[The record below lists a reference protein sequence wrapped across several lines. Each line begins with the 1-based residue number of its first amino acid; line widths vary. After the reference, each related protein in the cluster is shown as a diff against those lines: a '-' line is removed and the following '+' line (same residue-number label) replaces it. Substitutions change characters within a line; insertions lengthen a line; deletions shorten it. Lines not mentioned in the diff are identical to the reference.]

1 MQRRDFAPF
10 SRTGSVSAADQRAMR
25 GSVPNPTAP
34 DGAPDRRAGRYW
46 AEAAGGNGSTLT
58 TEAGSFAVENL
69 GSPDLPLLG
78 AFHSPATSPV
88 GGVLIC
94 SPLYKEWGIN
104 HRREVLLSW
113 ELAAQGFAV
122 QRFSYR
128 GVGDTIGATRS
139 MTFDTLMEDAH
150 VAMEHLLRRCGPGRI
165 IVQGTRFG
173 ALVAAAVA
181 RSHPDASLVF
191 WQPFTKGPAFFREIF
206 RSRMIGDLKKGLTGS
221 SDKDLVA
228 ELEQNGWIDVL
239 GYPIGWEFYR
249 SASDLSLFDLVS
261 EAGRSGLLV
270 QMSTRQQVK
279 NEYSKLSRHFEDL
292 GGTLEIRLVED
303 DEAWWFGASG
313 GPRKLEVKA
322 AALEAVS
329 ETVRFARD
337 SAVLGDSSRRSAD
350 ERAS

>member
-1 MQRRDFAPF
+1 M
-10 SRTGSVSAADQRAMR
+10 
-25 GSVPNPTAP
+25 SVPDQYAKRDSVPYSTAP
-34 DGAPDRRAGRYW
+34 NGAPDRRAGRYW
-46 AEAAGGNGSTLT
+46 AEAAGAGGSTLT
-58 TEAGSFAVENL
+58 TEVGSFAVENL
-69 GSPDLPLLG
+69 GSPGRPLLG

-128 GVGDTIGATRS
+128 GVGDTIGVTHS

-150 VAMEHLLRRCGPGRI
+150 VAMERLLTRCGQGRI

-181 RSHPDASLVF
+181 QSHPDASLVF
-191 WQPFTKGPAFFREIF
+191 WQPFVKGSALFREIF

-221 SDKDLVA
+221 SDKELLA
-228 ELEQNGWIDVL
+228 ELEQNGWLDVL

-249 SASDLSLFDLVS
+249 SASDLSLLDLVS
-261 EAGRSGLLV
+261 DSERSGLLV
-270 QMSTRQQVK
+270 QMSSRQQVK

-329 ETVRFARD
+329 ETVRFARGPVVPSD
-337 SAVLGDSSRRSAD
+337 SRPRRAD
-350 ERAS
+350 ERAG